1 MKENLRETL
10 EDQITSMLNNV
21 MGDEKLKEEEEQF
34 SFSEIEDDNDSNN
47 KNKGNYP
54 NSIQKNNSNFLRKNK
69 KYNSNKM
76 TQNTSNNFFNKYER
90 NNKRFQTVKS
100 INKNNII
107 FQKNNYYNNNNN
119 NNSLSLSNLLHNPN
133 LNNGPFLFNN
143 NFMSLNNPNNSY
155 MVNKNFPFHNLLHY
169 NSINKSTQPQSP
181 SSVSYFS
188 EIHNTRSEKRNNTYN
203 LTNEPKLEN
212 LYPINPNEKK
222 SGSIV
227 FEQSTDLK
235 TEILIYEC
243 KKLLNKIDK
252 IDHFVY
258 SKLQN
263 NFVSVI
269 KTHKGSIIFQ
279 NHLKNTH
286 SEILHQIFLE
296 ISNYLP
302 ELIIDPYANYF
313 CKKFFTYLNQKDRID
328 FLNSIKDHL
337 FILCTNKIGTFPLQ
351 GIIEYLGSKNE
362 KNIIINSIKND
373 LSILCLDTYGCHIIE
388 KILGCFEEEYISFIY
403 DYVIDNFLKL
413 SYNSNG
419 ICIIKKIISFT
430 YKINLH
436 DKIKKI
442 IKDNAFDLILHPYG
456 NYVIQS
462 AVENFENNDLYE
474 IINLFNKKFICF
486 SLQKFSSNVVER
498 CLEKS
503 DDILNNYIN
512 DVCLSNKLSEIMK
525 NNYGNYVIQKA
536 LKLSSGKYKKLLV
549 INVQNNIN
557 KLKEKKL
564 ILKWHSI
571 LQPYLNEIKKI

>member
-10 EDQITSMLNNV
+10 EDQITSMLCTV
-21 MGDEKLKEEEEQF
+21 MDDEKLKEEEQQF
-34 SFSEIEDDNDSNN
+34 SFSEIEEDNDPNF
-47 KNKGNYP
+47 KNKGNYH
-54 NSIQKNNSNFLRKNK
+54 NDNQKKNSNIIRTNK

-76 TQNTSNNFFNKYER
+76 TKNTSNNFFNQYER

-100 INKNNII
+100 ININDVI
-107 FQKNNYYNNNNN
+107 FQKNNYINK
-119 NNSLSLSNLLHNPN
+119 NNSLSLSNLLNNPN
-133 LNNGPFLFNN
+133 LNNRPFLFNN
-143 NFMSLNNPNNSY
+143 NLILLNKSNNSFMLNENY
-155 MVNKNFPFHNLLHY
+155 QFHNLLHY

-181 SSVSYFS
+181 SSISYFS
-188 EIHNTRSEKRNNTYN
+188 EIQNTRSEKRNNTYN

-212 LYPINPNEKK
+212 LYPLNPNEKK

-279 NHLKNTH
+279 NYLKNTH

-373 LSILCLDTYGCHIIE
+373 LSILCLDNYGCHIIE

-430 YKINLH
+430 
-436 DKIKKI
+436 
-442 IKDNAFDLILHPYG
+442 
-456 NYVIQS
+456 
-462 AVENFENNDLYE
+462 
-474 IINLFNKKFICF
+474 
-486 SLQKFSSNVVER
+486 
-498 CLEKS
+498 
-503 DDILNNYIN
+503 
-512 DVCLSNKLSEIMK
+512 
-525 NNYGNYVIQKA
+525 
-536 LKLSSGKYKKLLV
+536 
-549 INVQNNIN
+549 
-557 KLKEKKL
+557 
-564 ILKWHSI
+564 
-571 LQPYLNEIKKI
+571 

>member
-10 EDQITSMLNNV
+10 EDQITSMLCTV
-21 MGDEKLKEEEEQF
+21 MGDEKLKEEEQQF
-34 SFSEIEDDNDSNN
+34 SFSEIEEDNDPNFKS
-47 KNKGNYP
+47 KGNY
-54 NSIQKNNSNFLRKNK
+54 NNANQKKNSNFIRTNK

-76 TQNTSNNFFNKYER
+76 TKNTSNNFFNQCER

-100 INKNNII
+100 ININDVV
-107 FQKNNYYNNNNN
+107 FQKNNYINK
-119 NNSLSLSNLLHNPN
+119 NNSLSLTNLIHNQN
-133 LNNGPFLFNN
+133 LNNRPFLFNN
-143 NFMSLNNPNNSY
+143 NLITLNKSNNSF
-155 MVNKNFPFHNLLHY
+155 MVNENYQLHNLLHF

-181 SSVSYFS
+181 SSMSVFS
-188 EIHNTRSEKRNNTYN
+188 EIPNIRSEKRNNTYN
-203 LTNEPKLEN
+203 ITNEPKLEN
-212 LYPINPNEKK
+212 LYPLNPNEKK

-252 IDHFVY
+252 IDHFIY

-313 CKKFFTYLNQKDRID
+313 CKKFFTYLNQKDRIE

-337 FILCTNKIGTFPLQ
+337 FSLCTNKIGTFPLQ

-373 LSILCLDTYGCHIIE
+373 LSKLCLDNYGCHIIE

-442 IKDNAFDLILHPYG
+442 IKDNAFELILHPYG

-474 IINLFNKKFICF
+474 IIYLFNKKFITF

-512 DVCLSNKLSEIMK
+512 EVCSSNKINEIMK

-549 INVQNNIN
+549 MNVQNNIN

-571 LQPYLNEIKKI
+571 LHPYLNEIK

>member
-10 EDQITSMLNNV
+10 EDQITSMLCTV
-21 MGDEKLKEEEEQF
+21 MGDEKLKEEEQQF
-34 SFSEIEDDNDSNN
+34 SFSEIEEDNDPNF
-47 KNKGNYP
+47 KNKGNY
-54 NSIQKNNSNFLRKNK
+54 NNANQKKNSNFIRTNK

-76 TQNTSNNFFNKYER
+76 TKNTSNNFFNQCER

-100 INKNNII
+100 ININDVV
-107 FQKNNYYNNNNN
+107 FQKNNYINK
-119 NNSLSLSNLLHNPN
+119 NNSLSLTNLIHNQN
-133 LNNGPFLFNN
+133 LNNRPFLFNN
-143 NFMSLNNPNNSY
+143 NLITLNKSNNSF
-155 MVNKNFPFHNLLHY
+155 MVNENYQLHNLLHF

-181 SSVSYFS
+181 SSMSYFS
-188 EIHNTRSEKRNNTYN
+188 EIPNIRSEKRNNTYN
-203 LTNEPKLEN
+203 ITNEPKLEN
-212 LYPINPNEKK
+212 LYPLNPNEKK

-252 IDHFVY
+252 IDHFIY

-313 CKKFFTYLNQKDRID
+313 CKKFFTYLNQKDRIE

-337 FILCTNKIGTFPLQ
+337 FSLCTNKIGTFPLQ

-373 LSILCLDTYGCHIIE
+373 LSKLCLDNYGCHIIE

-442 IKDNAFDLILHPYG
+442 IKDNAFELILHPYG

-474 IINLFNKKFICF
+474 IIYLFNKKFITF

-512 DVCLSNKLSEIMK
+512 EVCSSNKINEIMK

-549 INVQNNIN
+549 MNVQNNIN

-571 LQPYLNEIKKI
+571 LHPYLNEIK

>member
-1 MKENLRETL
+1 
-10 EDQITSMLNNV
+10 
-21 MGDEKLKEEEEQF
+21 
-34 SFSEIEDDNDSNN
+34 
-47 KNKGNYP
+47 
-54 NSIQKNNSNFLRKNK
+54 
-69 KYNSNKM
+69 
-76 TQNTSNNFFNKYER
+76 
-90 NNKRFQTVKS
+90 
-100 INKNNII
+100 
-107 FQKNNYYNNNNN
+107 
-119 NNSLSLSNLLHNPN
+119 
-133 LNNGPFLFNN
+133 
-143 NFMSLNNPNNSY
+143 MSLNNPNNSY
-155 MVNKNFPFHNLLHY
+155 ILNKNYQLHNYSHF

-181 SSVSYFS
+181 SSMSYFS
-188 EIHNTRSEKRNNTYN
+188 EINNLNNIRSEKRYNTYN

-212 LYPINPNEKK
+212 LYPLKSNEKK

-227 FEQSTDLK
+227 FEQPTDLK

-243 KKLLNKIDK
+243 KKLLNKTDK

-279 NHLKNTH
+279 NYLKNTH

-296 ISNYLP
+296 ISIYLP

-328 FLNSIKDHL
+328 FLNSIKDNL
-337 FILCTNKIGTFPLQ
+337 FKLCTNKIGTFPLQ

-373 LSILCLDTYGCHIIE
+373 LCKLCLDNYGCHIIE
-388 KILGCFEEEYISFIY
+388 KILACFEEEYVSFIY
-403 DYVIDNFLKL
+403 DYVIENFLKF

-419 ICIIKKIISFT
+419 ICIVKKIISFT

-442 IKDNAFDLILHPYG
+442 IKENIYDLILHPYG

-462 AVENFENNDLYE
+462 AVENWENKDLYE
-474 IINLFNKKFICF
+474 IINLLNKRFITF

-498 CLEKS
+498 CIEKS

-512 DVCLSNKLSEIMK
+512 EVCSSNKINEIMK

-536 LKLSSGKYKKLLV
+536 LKLSSGKSKKLLV
-549 INVQNNIN
+549 ITVQNNIN

-564 ILKWHSI
+564 IIKWHSI
-571 LQPYLNEIKKI
+571 LKPYLNDIKNM